1 LAYTILAVWLAA
13 LALLLLFTYT
23 FLTNYKGII
32 MNINTENMCSNEI
45 RKIGLLLNEASR
57 LGMDL
62 GGYGETGVNQSN
74 GNVYLW
80 LEDYPFALFIDL
92 GSDDIQACWT
102 DSNNGNEEF
111 TETTNMSLNDLYQ
124 WVEYNEAVAVD

>member
-1 LAYTILAVWLAA
+1 MNISQELCANELRKS
-13 LALLLLFTYT
+13 ALLIT
-23 FLTNYKGII
+23 
-32 MNINTENMCSNEI
+32 
-45 RKIGLLLNEASR
+45 EASR
-57 LGMDL
+57 LSMDIS
-62 GGYGETGVNQSN
+62 GYGEIGVNQSN

-102 DSNNGNEEF
+102 DNNNGNEEF
-111 TETTNMSLNDLYQ
+111 TDTANMSLNDLYQ

>member
-1 LAYTILAVWLAA
+1 MNISQELCANELRKS
-13 LALLLLFTYT
+13 ALLIT
-23 FLTNYKGII
+23 
-32 MNINTENMCSNEI
+32 
-45 RKIGLLLNEASR
+45 EASR
-57 LGMDL
+57 LGMDIS
-62 GGYGETGVNQSN
+62 GYGEIGVNQSN

-111 TETTNMSLNDLYQ
+111 TDTANMSLHDLYQ

>member
-1 LAYTILAVWLAA
+1 MNISQELCANELRKS
-13 LALLLLFTYT
+13 ALLIT
-23 FLTNYKGII
+23 
-32 MNINTENMCSNEI
+32 
-45 RKIGLLLNEASR
+45 EASR
-57 LGMDL
+57 LGMGICD
-62 GGYGETGVNQSN
+62 YGEIGVNQSN

-111 TETTNMSLNDLYQ
+111 TDTANMSLNDLYQ

>member
-1 LAYTILAVWLAA
+1 
-13 LALLLLFTYT
+13 
-23 FLTNYKGII
+23 

-111 TETTNMSLNDLYQ
+111 TETLNMSLNDLYQ
-124 WVEYNEAVAVD
+124 WVEYNEAIAVD

>member
-1 LAYTILAVWLAA
+1 LVYTILAVWLAA
-13 LALLLLFTYT
+13 LALSLSFIYT